1 MYIRRK
7 VYSVAL
13 DEYGE
18 ERYFSTNEIV
28 NEEDYLQEMMYAD
41 APAAEAAAEKAPSWL
56 AKKAGAVKKWYMK
69 EGQTGWKGV
78 NKTKAGLT
86 AAGVAAIPGTIYGLK
101 ALKRRKARKAAEAAA
116 AAELAE
122 ANYSDY
128 YENLYSDDEVP
139 SEEEMVVVPK
149 KAVNKKRLAAMVGA
163 GTAATAGAAWGTG
176 RLLSH
181 YGKGGKI
188 AKGLGNKWVGR
199 GALAAGGLT
208 AAGVGAH
215 YTKKAWDK
223 RKARKAAEAALAAEE
238 AGEE

>member
-13 DEYGE
+13 DENGE

-41 APAAEAAAEKAPSWL
+41 APAAEAAEKAPGL
-56 AKKAGAVKKWYMK
+56 FKRGLEGVKGFYMK
-69 EGQTGWKGV
+69 DGKLRKGRV
-78 NKTKAGLT
+78 AGT
-86 AAGVAAIPGTIYGLK
+86 AVAAAAIPGTIYGIK
-101 ALKRRKARKAAEAAA
+101 ALKRRKARKAAEEAA

-149 KAVNKKRLAAMVGA
+149 KAVNKKRLAAIVGA
-163 GTAATAGAAWGTG
+163 GTAGTAGAAYLTG
-176 RLLSH
+176 KGIQKW
-181 YGKGGKI
+181 GKGGKV
-188 AKGLGNKWVGR
+188 ANALGNKWVGR

-215 YTKKAWDK
+215 YGKKAWDK

>member
-7 VYSVAL
+7 VYSIAL

-41 APAAEAAAEKAPSWL
+41 APAAEVAEKAAEKSSGWF
-56 AKKAGAVKKWYMK
+56 KKGLGKVKGFYMK
-69 EGQTGWKGV
+69 EGETGLKGLR
-78 NKTKAGLT
+78 KGR
-86 AAGVAAIPGTIYGLK
+86 AAGTAVAAAAIPGTIYGIK
-101 ALKRRKARKAAEAAA
+101 ALKRRKARKAAERAA

-128 YENLYSDDEVP
+128 YENFYSDNDVP

-149 KAVNKKRLAAMVGA
+149 KAVNKKKLAAIVGA
-163 GTAATAGAAWGTG
+163 GTAGAGGAAYLTG
-176 RLLSH
+176 RVMQH
-181 YGKGGKI
+181 YGKGGK
-188 AKGLGNKWVGR
+188 AAAGLRKWGGR

-208 AAGVGAH
+208 VAGVGAN

-223 RKARKAAEAALAAEE
+223 RKARKAAEE